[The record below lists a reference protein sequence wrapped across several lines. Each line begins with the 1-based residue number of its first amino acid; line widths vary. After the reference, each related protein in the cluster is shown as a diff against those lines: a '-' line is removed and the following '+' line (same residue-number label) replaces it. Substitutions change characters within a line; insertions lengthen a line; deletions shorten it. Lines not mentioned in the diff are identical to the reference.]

1 MKTKKNKK
9 TKHRQMYRNASA
21 PARALPRAIVVRP
34 RTRPATEDG
43 EGEGAAPKHRAETSG
58 WRAFKALGT
67 ALATTVAGSYL
78 VRQDTVP
85 PKIVTGVLSGL
96 GALLAIEGPEK
107 WQALGLGTMTAAGSL
122 LGFLLIDDE
131 LVKLSDDKEKKEQ
144 DKKGQ
149 VASKPPTPAPAPG
162 TRSNASDIPAD
173 ALARAYERAR
183 LRMAIASDAPN

>member
-1 MKTKKNKK
+1 MPNKKTKKN
-9 TKHRQMYRNASA
+9 KHRQMYRNAST
-21 PARALPRAIVVRP
+21 PARSLPRAIVVRP
-34 RTRPATEDG
+34 RTRPPSEDG
-43 EGEGAAPKHRAETSG
+43 EGEGAKHRGETSG

-131 LVKLSDDKEKKEQ
+131 LVKLGDDKEKKQEA
-144 DKKGQ
+144 KGQ
-149 VASKPPTPAPAPG
+149 VVTSKPATPAPASG